1 MIFWHENEE
10 SKESIKMFLVK
21 ECLEAERGRKKE
33 SLEFKGNV
41 IFRNKVVRPWS
52 NRSFVMI
59 MKNLKSTY
67 KI

>member
-1 MIFWHENEE
+1 
-10 SKESIKMFLVK
+10 MFLVK
-21 ECLEAERGRKKE
+21 ECLVVEGGRKKE

-41 IFRNKVVRPWS
+41 ISRKKVVGPWS